1 MAKMRINLCNEV
13 MLERYEKNGGRS
25 SRACFFCKFDIMNF
39 PVKDEHSGERIDK
52 FLVGVMENVSRT
64 DIQKLIVAGEVK
76 VGGAAVSKNFRVE
89 TGMVV
94 VVEKVPEKQ
103 ASSLEPEEIPLDIVY
118 EDDDIVVLN
127 KPRNL
132 VVHPGNGVRT
142 GTLAAGLLH
151 HFKDNLSA
159 VNGPLRPGIVHRL
172 DKDTPG
178 LMVVAKNDA
187 AHRHLAHQLETRTLH
202 RTYQALVW
210 GCPRDLTGVIDA
222 PIGRNP
228 KNRLKMAVVKGGKES
243 RTHFEAKH
251 FFAIA
256 TLLELQLE
264 SGRTHQIRVH
274 SRYTGHPVVGD
285 PLYDGRED
293 SLNRVPPL
301 MRPIAEKV
309 LEIAPA
315 QLLQAVKIELIH
327 PTTGKKM
334 KFKVPLEEPFAK
346 VLKLLKKECP
356 ADAPVFDE
364 EEGFRDFDADI
375 RFDDGYD
382 ADEIDDEGLDV
393 FDDGVF
399 PELKERKT
407 RAQRHA
413 EKAAT
418 AAQRKAKAAER
429 KLIKQ
434 LKAARKRGIAPE
446 DFVEPGYEPTIDPD
460 LLG

>member
-1 MAKMRINLCNEV
+1 MNYLV
-13 MLERYEKNGGRS
+13 QEK
-25 SRACFFCKFDIMNF
+25 
-39 PVKDEHSGERIDK
+39 HSGERIDK

-64 DIQKLIVAGEVK
+64 DVQKLIAAGEVK
-76 VGGAAVSKNFRVE
+76 VGGAPASKNFRVE

-94 VVEKVPEKQ
+94 VVEKLIEKP
-103 ASSLEPEEIPLDIVY
+103 SSTLEPEDIPLDIVY
-118 EDDDIVVLN
+118 EDEDIVVLN

-132 VVHPGNGVRT
+132 VVHPGSGVSK

-151 HFKDNLSA
+151 HFKENLST

-202 RTYQALVW
+202 RTYNALVW
-210 GCPRDLTGVIDA
+210 GCPRDLEGCIDA

-228 KNRLKMAVVKGGKES
+228 KNRLKMAVVKGGRES
-243 RTHFEAKH
+243 RTHFVAKQ

-274 SRYTGHPVVGD
+274 TRYTGHPVVGD
-285 PLYDGRED
+285 PLYDGREE

-301 MRPIAEKV
+301 MKEIAEKM

-327 PTTGKKM
+327 PRTGKKM
-334 KFKVPLEEPFAK
+334 KFKVPMEEPFAK

-364 EEGFRDFDADI
+364 EEGFHEFDADI
-375 RFDDGYD
+375 RFDEGF
-382 ADEIDDEGLDV
+382 DDELDEESLDK
-393 FDDGVF
+393 FDECVF

-418 AAQRKAKAAER
+418 AAQRRAKAAER
-429 KLIKQ
+429 KLIRQMKS
-434 LKAARKRGIAPE
+434 ARRKGISAE

-460 LLG
+460 LL

>member
-1 MAKMRINLCNEV
+1 MNYLVNEQ
-13 MLERYEKNGGRS
+13 
-25 SRACFFCKFDIMNF
+25 
-39 PVKDEHSGERIDK
+39 HSGERIDK

-64 DIQKLIVAGEVK
+64 DVQKLIAAGEVK
-76 VGGAAVSKNFRVE
+76 VGGAKAPKNFRVE

-94 VVEKVPEKQ
+94 VVDKIPEKE
-103 ASSLEPEEIPLDIVY
+103 ASTLEPENIPLDIVY

-132 VVHPGNGVRT
+132 VVHPGNGVQN
-142 GTLAAGLLH
+142 GTLAAGLLY
-151 HFKDNLSA
+151 HFKENLSA

-202 RTYQALVW
+202 RTYNALVW
-210 GCPRDLTGVIDA
+210 GHVRDLEGTIDA

-228 KNRLKMAVVKGGKES
+228 KNRLKMAVVKDGKPS
-243 RTHFEAKH
+243 RTHYVAKK
-251 FFAIA
+251 FFAFA

-274 SRYTGHPVVGD
+274 SRYMGHPVVGD
-285 PLYDGRED
+285 PLYDGRD
-293 SLNRVPPL
+293 GCLNRVSPL
-301 MRPIAEKV
+301 MKDIAAKV

-334 KFKVPLEEPFAK
+334 KFKVPLEKPFEQ

-356 ADAPVFDE
+356 ADTPTFDE
-364 EEGFRDFDADI
+364 DEGFHDFDADI
-375 RFDDGYD
+375 RFDEGYEEEV
-382 ADEIDDEGLDV
+382 DEDSLDKFDEC
-393 FDDGVF
+393 VF

-413 EKAAT
+413 EKVAT
-418 AAQRKAKAAER
+418 AAHRRAKAAER
-429 KLIKQ
+429 KRIKQ
-434 LKAARKRGIAPE
+434 EKAARRRGIAPE

-460 LLG
+460 LL

>member
-1 MAKMRINLCNEV
+1 MNYLVDEN
-13 MLERYEKNGGRS
+13 KN
-25 SRACFFCKFDIMNF
+25 
-39 PVKDEHSGERIDK
+39 GERIDK
-52 FLVGVMENVSRT
+52 FLVGAMEDVSRT
-64 DIQKLIVAGEVK
+64 DVQKLIAAGEVK
-76 VGGAAVSKNFRVE
+76 VGGAVAPKNFRVE

-94 VVEKVPEKQ
+94 VVEKVPEK
-103 ASSLEPEEIPLDIVY
+103 ASSTLEPENIPLDIVY
-118 EDDDIVVLN
+118 EDEDIVVIN

-132 VVHPGNGVRT
+132 VVHPGNGVSK
-142 GTLAAGLLH
+142 GTLAAGLLY
-151 HFKDNLSA
+151 HFKENLST

-202 RTYQALVW
+202 RTYNALVW
-210 GCPRDLTGVIDA
+210 GCPRDLEGCIDA

-243 RTHFEAKH
+243 RTHYVAKK
-251 FFAIA
+251 FFAFA

-274 SRYTGHPVVGD
+274 SRYSGHPVVGD
-285 PLYDGRED
+285 PLYDGRDE
-293 SLNRVPPL
+293 SLSRVPPL
-301 MRPIAEKV
+301 MKDVAARA

-327 PTTGKKM
+327 PRTGKLV
-334 KFKVPLEEPFAK
+334 KFKVPLEKPFED

-356 ADAPVFDE
+356 AEAPVFDE
-364 EEGFRDFDADI
+364 EESFREFDPQI
-375 RFDDGYD
+375 RFDEGEEEYD
-382 ADEIDDEGLDV
+382 EYADYDDDNPLCIT
-393 FDDGVF
+393 
-399 PELKERKT
+399 PEEACPVKVRKT
-407 RAQRHA
+407 RAERLA

-418 AAQRKAKAAER
+418 AAQRRAKAAER

-434 LKAARKRGIAPE
+434 MKAARKRGIKSE

-460 LLG
+460 LL

>member
-1 MAKMRINLCNEV
+1 MNYLVE
-13 MLERYEKNGGRS
+13 EKHN
-25 SRACFFCKFDIMNF
+25 
-39 PVKDEHSGERIDK
+39 GERIDK

-64 DIQKLIVAGEVK
+64 DVQKLIAAGEVK
-76 VGGAAVSKNFRVE
+76 VGGAVAAKNFRVE
-89 TGMVV
+89 SGMVV
-94 VVEKVPEKQ
+94 VVDKLVEKE
-103 ASSLEPEEIPLDIVY
+103 SSTLEPEDIPLDIVY
-118 EDDDIVVLN
+118 EDEDIVVLN

-142 GTLAAGLLH
+142 GTLAAALLH
-151 HFKDNLSA
+151 HFKDNLST

-202 RTYQALVW
+202 RTYNALVW
-210 GCPRDLTGVIDA
+210 GCPRDLEGCIDA
-222 PIGRNP
+222 PIARNP

-243 RTHFEAKH
+243 RTHYVAKQ

-285 PLYDGRED
+285 PLYDGREE

-301 MRPIAEKV
+301 MKDVAAKV
-309 LEIAPA
+309 LEMAPA

-327 PTTGKKM
+327 PRTGKKM
-334 KFKVPLEEPFAK
+334 KFKVPMEEPFAK
-346 VLKLLKKECP
+346 VLKFLKKECP

-375 RFDDGYD
+375 RFDEGFE
-382 ADEIDDEGLDV
+382 DEVDSEMLDE
-393 FDDGVF
+393 FQECVF
-399 PELKERKT
+399 PELKVRKT

-418 AAQRKAKAAER
+418 AAHRKAKAAER

-434 LKAARKRGIAPE
+434 MKAARKKGIAAE

-460 LLG
+460 LL

>member
-1 MAKMRINLCNEV
+1 MNYLVNEQ
-13 MLERYEKNGGRS
+13 
-25 SRACFFCKFDIMNF
+25 
-39 PVKDEHSGERIDK
+39 HSGERIDK

-64 DIQKLIVAGEVK
+64 DVQKLIAAGEVK
-76 VGGAAVSKNFRVE
+76 VGGAQAPKNFRVE

-94 VVEKVPEKQ
+94 VVDKLPEKE
-103 ASSLEPEEIPLDIVY
+103 ASTLEPENIPLDIVY

-132 VVHPGNGVRT
+132 VVHPGNGVQN
-142 GTLAAGLLH
+142 GTLAAGLLY
-151 HFKDNLSA
+151 HFKENLSA
-159 VNGPLRPGIVHRL
+159 INGPLRPGIVHRL

-202 RTYQALVW
+202 RTYNALVW
-210 GCPRDLTGVIDA
+210 GHVRDLEGTIDA

-228 KNRLKMAVVKGGKES
+228 KNRLKMAVVKDGKPS
-243 RTHFEAKH
+243 RTHYVAKK
-251 FFAIA
+251 FFAFA

-274 SRYTGHPVVGD
+274 SRYMGHPVVGD
-285 PLYDGRED
+285 PLYDGRD
-293 SLNRVPPL
+293 GCLNRVSPL
-301 MRPIAEKV
+301 MKDIAAKV

-334 KFKVPLEEPFAK
+334 KFKVPLEKPFEQ

-356 ADAPVFDE
+356 ADAPTFDE
-364 EEGFRDFDADI
+364 DEGFHDFDADI
-375 RFDDGYD
+375 RFDEGYEEEF
-382 ADEIDDEGLDV
+382 DEESLDKFDEC
-393 FDDGVF
+393 VF

-418 AAQRKAKAAER
+418 AAHRRAKAAER
-429 KLIKQ
+429 KRIKQ
-434 LKAARKRGIAPE
+434 EKAARRRGIAPE
-446 DFVEPGYEPTIDPD
+446 DFVDPGYEPTIDPD
-460 LLG
+460 LL

>member
-1 MAKMRINLCNEV
+1 MNYLVNEQ
-13 MLERYEKNGGRS
+13 
-25 SRACFFCKFDIMNF
+25 
-39 PVKDEHSGERIDK
+39 HSGERIDK
-52 FLVGVMENVSRT
+52 FLVGVMENMSRT
-64 DIQKLIVAGEVK
+64 DVQKLIAAGEVK
-76 VGGAAVSKNFRVE
+76 VGGAKASKNFRVE

-94 VVEKVPEKQ
+94 VVDKIPEKE
-103 ASSLEPEEIPLDIVY
+103 ASTLEPENIPLDIVY

-132 VVHPGNGVRT
+132 VVHPGNGVQN
-142 GTLAAGLLH
+142 GTLAAGLLY
-151 HFKDNLSA
+151 HFKENLSA

-202 RTYQALVW
+202 RTYNALVW
-210 GCPRDLTGVIDA
+210 GHVRDLEGTIDA

-228 KNRLKMAVVKGGKES
+228 KNRLKMAVVKDGKPS
-243 RTHFEAKH
+243 RTHYVAKK
-251 FFAIA
+251 FFAFA

-274 SRYTGHPVVGD
+274 SRYMGHPVVGD
-285 PLYDGRED
+285 PLYDGRD
-293 SLNRVPPL
+293 GCLNRVSPL
-301 MRPIAEKV
+301 MKDIAAKV

-334 KFKVPLEEPFAK
+334 KFKVPLEKPFEQ

-356 ADAPVFDE
+356 ADAPTFDE
-364 EEGFRDFDADI
+364 DEGFHDFDADI
-375 RFDDGYD
+375 RFDEGYEEEF
-382 ADEIDDEGLDV
+382 DEESLDKFDEC
-393 FDDGVF
+393 VF

-418 AAQRKAKAAER
+418 AAHRRAKAAER
-429 KLIKQ
+429 KRIKQ
-434 LKAARKRGIAPE
+434 EKAARRRGIAPE

-460 LLG
+460 LL

>member
-1 MAKMRINLCNEV
+1 MNYIVNE
-13 MLERYEKNGGRS
+13 EKNG
-25 SRACFFCKFDIMNF
+25 
-39 PVKDEHSGERIDK
+39 ERLDK
-52 FLVGVMENVSRT
+52 FLASVMENVSRT
-64 DIQKLIVAGEVK
+64 DVQKLIDAGEVK
-76 VGGAAVSKNFRVE
+76 VGGSAVSKNFRVE
-89 TGMVV
+89 TGMTV
-94 VVEKVPEKQ
+94 VVEKMIEKE
-103 ASSLEPEEIPLDIVY
+103 SSTLEPENIPLDIVY
-118 EDDDIVVLN
+118 EDDDIVVIN

-132 VVHPGNGVRT
+132 VVHPGNGISK
-142 GTLAAGLLH
+142 GTLAAALLY
-151 HFKDNLSA
+151 HFKENLST

-202 RTYQALVW
+202 RTYNALVW
-210 GCPRDLTGVIDA
+210 GCPRDLEGTIDA

-243 RTHFEAKH
+243 RTHYTAKQ

-274 SRYTGHPVVGD
+274 TRYTGHPVVGD
-285 PLYDGRED
+285 PLYDGRDE

-301 MRPIAEKV
+301 MKPVAEKV
-309 LEIAPA
+309 LEFAPA

-327 PTTGKKM
+327 PRTNKKLT
-334 KFKVPLEEPFAK
+334 FKVPMEEPFAK

-356 ADAPVFDE
+356 ANAPVYDE
-364 EEGFRDFDADI
+364 DEGFRDFDAQI
-375 RFDDGYD
+375 RFEEDDDEFDGYD
-382 ADEIDDEGLDV
+382 EPLEISPDEAAPV
-393 FDDGVF
+393 
-399 PELKERKT
+399 KERKT
-407 RAQRHA
+407 RAQRLA
-413 EKAAT
+413 EKAQT
-418 AAQRKAKAAER
+418 AAKRRAVAAER

-434 LKAARKRGIAPE
+434 MKAARRKGIAPE
-446 DFVEPGYEPTIDPD
+446 DFVEPGYEPTIDPE

>member
-1 MAKMRINLCNEV
+1 MNYLV
-13 MLERYEKNGGRS
+13 QEK
-25 SRACFFCKFDIMNF
+25 
-39 PVKDEHSGERIDK
+39 HSGERIDK

-64 DIQKLIVAGEVK
+64 DVQKLIAAGEVK
-76 VGGAAVSKNFRVE
+76 VGGAPASKNFRVE

-94 VVEKVPEKQ
+94 VVEKLIEKP
-103 ASSLEPEEIPLDIVY
+103 SSTLEPEDIPLDIVY
-118 EDDDIVVLN
+118 EDEDIVVLN

-132 VVHPGNGVRT
+132 VVHPGSGVSK

-202 RTYQALVW
+202 RTYNALVW
-210 GCPRDLTGVIDA
+210 GCPRDLEGCIDA

-243 RTHFEAKH
+243 RTHFVAKQ

-274 SRYTGHPVVGD
+274 TRYTGHPVVGD
-285 PLYDGRED
+285 PLYDGREE

-301 MRPIAEKV
+301 MKEIAEKM

-327 PTTGKKM
+327 PLTGKKM
-334 KFKVPLEEPFAK
+334 KFKVPMEEPFAK

-364 EEGFRDFDADI
+364 EEGFHEFDADI
-375 RFDDGYD
+375 RFDEGF
-382 ADEIDDEGLDV
+382 DDELDEESLDK
-393 FDDGVF
+393 FDECVF

-418 AAQRKAKAAER
+418 AAQRRAKAAER
-429 KLIKQ
+429 KLIRQMKS
-434 LKAARKRGIAPE
+434 ARRKGISAE

-460 LLG
+460 LL

>member
-1 MAKMRINLCNEV
+1 MNYLVNEQ
-13 MLERYEKNGGRS
+13 
-25 SRACFFCKFDIMNF
+25 
-39 PVKDEHSGERIDK
+39 HSGERIDK

-64 DIQKLIVAGEVK
+64 DVQKLIAAGEVK
-76 VGGAAVSKNFRVE
+76 VGGAKASKNFRVE

-94 VVEKVPEKQ
+94 VVDKIPEKE
-103 ASSLEPEEIPLDIVY
+103 ACTLEPENIPLDIVY

-132 VVHPGNGVRT
+132 VVHPGNGVQN
-142 GTLAAGLLH
+142 GTLAAGLLY
-151 HFKDNLSA
+151 HFKENLSA

-202 RTYQALVW
+202 RTYNALVW
-210 GCPRDLTGVIDA
+210 GHVRDLEGTIDA

-228 KNRLKMAVVKGGKES
+228 KNRLKMAIVKDGKPS
-243 RTHFEAKH
+243 RTHYVAKK
-251 FFAIA
+251 FFAFA

-274 SRYTGHPVVGD
+274 SRYMGHPVVGD
-285 PLYDGRED
+285 PLYDGRD
-293 SLNRVPPL
+293 GCLNRVSPL
-301 MRPIAEKV
+301 MKDIAAKV

-334 KFKVPLEEPFAK
+334 KFKVPLEKPFEQ

-356 ADAPVFDE
+356 ADAPTFDE
-364 EEGFRDFDADI
+364 DEGFHDFDADI
-375 RFDDGYD
+375 RFDEGFEEEF
-382 ADEIDDEGLDV
+382 DEESLDKFDEC
-393 FDDGVF
+393 VF

-418 AAQRKAKAAER
+418 AAHRRAKAAER
-429 KLIKQ
+429 KRIKQ
-434 LKAARKRGIAPE
+434 EKVARRRGIAPE

-460 LLG
+460 LL

>member
-1 MAKMRINLCNEV
+1 MNYLVNEQ
-13 MLERYEKNGGRS
+13 
-25 SRACFFCKFDIMNF
+25 
-39 PVKDEHSGERIDK
+39 HSGERIDK

-64 DIQKLIVAGEVK
+64 DVQKLIAAGEVK
-76 VGGAAVSKNFRVE
+76 VGGAKAPKNFRVE

-94 VVEKVPEKQ
+94 VVDKIPEKE
-103 ASSLEPEEIPLDIVY
+103 ASTLEPENIPLDIVY

-132 VVHPGNGVRT
+132 VVHPGNGVQN
-142 GTLAAGLLH
+142 GTLAAGLLY
-151 HFKDNLSA
+151 HFKENLSA

-202 RTYQALVW
+202 RTYNALVW
-210 GCPRDLTGVIDA
+210 GHVRDLEGTIDA

-228 KNRLKMAVVKGGKES
+228 KNRLKMAVVKDGKPS
-243 RTHFEAKH
+243 RTHYVAKK
-251 FFAIA
+251 FFAFA

-274 SRYTGHPVVGD
+274 SRYMGHPVVGD
-285 PLYDGRED
+285 PLYDGRD
-293 SLNRVPPL
+293 GCLNRVSPL
-301 MRPIAEKV
+301 MKDIAAKV

-334 KFKVPLEEPFAK
+334 KFKVPLEKPFEQ

-356 ADAPVFDE
+356 ADAPTFDE
-364 EEGFRDFDADI
+364 NEGFHDFDADI
-375 RFDDGYD
+375 RFDEGFEEEF
-382 ADEIDDEGLDV
+382 DEESLDKFDEC
-393 FDDGVF
+393 VF

-418 AAQRKAKAAER
+418 AAHRRAKAAER
-429 KLIKQ
+429 KRIKQ
-434 LKAARKRGIAPE
+434 EKAARRRGIAPE

-460 LLG
+460 LL

>member
-1 MAKMRINLCNEV
+1 MNYLVE
-13 MLERYEKNGGRS
+13 EKHN
-25 SRACFFCKFDIMNF
+25 
-39 PVKDEHSGERIDK
+39 GERIDK
-52 FLVGVMENVSRT
+52 FLVGAMENVSRT
-64 DIQKLIVAGEVK
+64 DVQKLIAAGEVK
-76 VGGAAVSKNFRVE
+76 VGGAVAAKNFRVE

-94 VVEKVPEKQ
+94 VVDKLVEKE
-103 ASSLEPEEIPLDIVY
+103 SSELEPEDIPLDIVY

-202 RTYQALVW
+202 RTYNALVW
-210 GCPRDLTGVIDA
+210 GCPRDLEGCIDA
-222 PIGRNP
+222 PIARNP

-243 RTHFEAKH
+243 RTHYVAKQ

-285 PLYDGRED
+285 PLYDGREE

-301 MRPIAEKV
+301 MKDVAAKV
-309 LEIAPA
+309 LEMAPA

-327 PTTGKKM
+327 PRTGKKM
-334 KFKVPLEEPFAK
+334 KFKVPMEEPFAK
-346 VLKLLKKECP
+346 VLKFLKKECP

-375 RFDDGYD
+375 RFDEGFE
-382 ADEIDDEGLDV
+382 DEVDSEMQDV
-393 FDDGVF
+393 FQDCVF
-399 PELKERKT
+399 PELKVRKT

-434 LKAARKRGIAPE
+434 MKAARKKGIAAE

-460 LLG
+460 LL

>member
-1 MAKMRINLCNEV
+1 MNYIVNE
-13 MLERYEKNGGRS
+13 EKNG
-25 SRACFFCKFDIMNF
+25 
-39 PVKDEHSGERIDK
+39 ERLDK

-64 DIQKLIVAGEVK
+64 DVQKLIDAGEVK
-76 VGGAAVSKNFRVE
+76 VGGSKVSKNFRVE
-89 TGMVV
+89 TGMTV
-94 VVEKVPEKQ
+94 VVEKMIEKESSTLAPED
-103 ASSLEPEEIPLDIVY
+103 IPLDIVY
-118 EDDDIVVLN
+118 EDEDIVVIN

-132 VVHPGNGVRT
+132 VVHPGSGVSK

-151 HFKDNLSA
+151 HFKENLST

-202 RTYQALVW
+202 RTYNALVW
-210 GCPRDLTGVIDA
+210 GCPRDLEGTIDA

-243 RTHFEAKH
+243 RTHYTAKQ

-274 SRYTGHPVVGD
+274 TRYTGHPVVGD
-285 PLYDGRED
+285 PLYDGREE

-301 MRPIAEKV
+301 MKPVAEKV
-309 LEIAPA
+309 LEMAPA

-327 PTTGKKM
+327 PRTKK
-334 KFKVPLEEPFAK
+334 KLTFKVPMEEPFAN

-356 ADAPVFDE
+356 AEAPVYDE
-364 EEGFRDFDADI
+364 DMGFRDFDAQI
-375 RFDDGYD
+375 RF
-382 ADEIDDEGLDV
+382 EEDDEDFDEYDEPLALSPDDV
-393 FDDGVF
+393 APV
-399 PELKERKT
+399 KERKT
-407 RAQRHA
+407 RAQRLA

-418 AAQRKAKAAER
+418 AAKRRAVAAER

-434 LKAARKRGIAPE
+434 MKAARRKGIAPE
-446 DFVEPGYEPTIDPD
+446 DFVEPGYEPTIDPE
-460 LLG
+460 LQE

>member
-1 MAKMRINLCNEV
+1 MNYLVE
-13 MLERYEKNGGRS
+13 EKHN
-25 SRACFFCKFDIMNF
+25 
-39 PVKDEHSGERIDK
+39 GERIDK

-64 DIQKLIVAGEVK
+64 DVQKLIAAGEVK
-76 VGGAAVSKNFRVE
+76 VGGAVAAKNFRVE
-89 TGMVV
+89 SGMVV
-94 VVEKVPEKQ
+94 VVDKLVEKE
-103 ASSLEPEEIPLDIVY
+103 SSTLEPEDIPLDIVY
-118 EDDDIVVLN
+118 EDEDIVVLN

-142 GTLAAGLLH
+142 GTLAAALLH
-151 HFKDNLSA
+151 HFKDNLST

-202 RTYQALVW
+202 RTYNALVW
-210 GCPRDLTGVIDA
+210 GCPRDLEGCIDA
-222 PIGRNP
+222 PIARNP

-243 RTHFEAKH
+243 RTHYVAKQ

-285 PLYDGRED
+285 PLYDGREE

-301 MRPIAEKV
+301 MKDVAAKV
-309 LEIAPA
+309 LEMAPA

-327 PTTGKKM
+327 PRTGKKM
-334 KFKVPLEEPFAK
+334 KFKVPMEEPFAK
-346 VLKLLKKECP
+346 VLKFLKKECP

-375 RFDDGYD
+375 RFDEGFE
-382 ADEIDDEGLDV
+382 DEVDNESLDQ
-393 FDDGVF
+393 FQECVF

-418 AAQRKAKAAER
+418 AAHRKAKAAER

-434 LKAARKRGIAPE
+434 MKAARKKGIAAE

-460 LLG
+460 LL

>member
-1 MAKMRINLCNEV
+1 MNYLVNEQ
-13 MLERYEKNGGRS
+13 
-25 SRACFFCKFDIMNF
+25 
-39 PVKDEHSGERIDK
+39 HSGERIDK

-64 DIQKLIVAGEVK
+64 DVQKLIAAGEVK
-76 VGGAAVSKNFRVE
+76 VGGAQASKNFRVE

-94 VVEKVPEKQ
+94 VVDKIPEKE
-103 ASSLEPEEIPLDIVY
+103 ASTLEPENIPLDIVY

-132 VVHPGNGVRT
+132 VVHPGNGVQN
-142 GTLAAGLLH
+142 GTLAAGLLY
-151 HFKDNLSA
+151 HFKENLSA

-202 RTYQALVW
+202 RTYNALVW
-210 GCPRDLTGVIDA
+210 GHVRDLEGTIDA

-228 KNRLKMAVVKGGKES
+228 KNRLKMAVVKDGKPS
-243 RTHFEAKH
+243 RTHYVAKK
-251 FFAIA
+251 FFAFA

-274 SRYTGHPVVGD
+274 SRYMGHPVVGD
-285 PLYDGRED
+285 PLYDGRD
-293 SLNRVPPL
+293 GCLNRVSPL
-301 MRPIAEKV
+301 MKDIAAKV

-334 KFKVPLEEPFAK
+334 KFKVPLEKPFEQ

-356 ADAPVFDE
+356 ADAPTFDE
-364 EEGFRDFDADI
+364 DEGFHDFDADI
-375 RFDDGYD
+375 RFDEGFE
-382 ADEIDDEGLDV
+382 DEFDEESLDK
-393 FDDGVF
+393 FDECVF

-418 AAQRKAKAAER
+418 AAHRRAKAAER
-429 KLIKQ
+429 KRIKQ
-434 LKAARKRGIAPE
+434 EKAARRRGIAPE

-460 LLG
+460 LL

>member
-1 MAKMRINLCNEV
+1 MNYLVE
-13 MLERYEKNGGRS
+13 EKHN
-25 SRACFFCKFDIMNF
+25 
-39 PVKDEHSGERIDK
+39 GERIDK

-64 DIQKLIVAGEVK
+64 DVQKLIAAGEVK
-76 VGGAAVSKNFRVE
+76 VGGAVAAKNFRVE

-94 VVEKVPEKQ
+94 VVDKLVEKE
-103 ASSLEPEEIPLDIVY
+103 SSTLEPEDIPLDIVY
-118 EDDDIVVLN
+118 EDEDIVVLN

-142 GTLAAGLLH
+142 GTLAAALLH
-151 HFKDNLSA
+151 HFKDNLST

-202 RTYQALVW
+202 RTYNALVW
-210 GCPRDLTGVIDA
+210 GCPRDLEGCIDA
-222 PIGRNP
+222 PIARNP

-243 RTHFEAKH
+243 RTHYVAKQ

-285 PLYDGRED
+285 PLYDGREE

-301 MRPIAEKV
+301 MKDVAAKV
-309 LEIAPA
+309 LEMAPA

-334 KFKVPLEEPFAK
+334 KFKVPMEEPFAK
-346 VLKLLKKECP
+346 VLKFLKKECP

-375 RFDDGYD
+375 RFDEGFE
-382 ADEIDDEGLDV
+382 DEVDNESLDQ
-393 FDDGVF
+393 FQECVF

-413 EKAAT
+413 EKSAT
-418 AAQRKAKAAER
+418 AAHRKAKAAER

-434 LKAARKRGIAPE
+434 MKAARKKGIAAE

-460 LLG
+460 LL

>member
-1 MAKMRINLCNEV
+1 MNYLVE
-13 MLERYEKNGGRS
+13 EKHN
-25 SRACFFCKFDIMNF
+25 
-39 PVKDEHSGERIDK
+39 GERIDK

-64 DIQKLIVAGEVK
+64 DVQKLIAAGEVK
-76 VGGAAVSKNFRVE
+76 VGGAVAAKNFRVE

-94 VVEKVPEKQ
+94 VVDKLVEKE
-103 ASSLEPEEIPLDIVY
+103 SSTLEPEDIPLDIVY
-118 EDDDIVVLN
+118 EDEDIVVLN

-142 GTLAAGLLH
+142 GTLAAALLH
-151 HFKDNLSA
+151 HFKDNLST

-187 AHRHLAHQLETRTLH
+187 AHRRLAHQLETRTLH
-202 RTYQALVW
+202 RTYNALVW
-210 GCPRDLTGVIDA
+210 GCPRDLEGCIDA
-222 PIGRNP
+222 PIARNP

-243 RTHFEAKH
+243 RTHYVAKQ

-285 PLYDGRED
+285 PLYDGREE

-301 MRPIAEKV
+301 MKDVAAKV
-309 LEIAPA
+309 LEMAPA

-327 PTTGKKM
+327 PRTGKKM
-334 KFKVPLEEPFAK
+334 KFKVPMEEPFAK
-346 VLKLLKKECP
+346 VLKFLKKECP

-375 RFDDGYD
+375 RFDEGFE
-382 ADEIDDEGLDV
+382 DEVDNESLDQ
-393 FDDGVF
+393 FQECVF

-418 AAQRKAKAAER
+418 AAHRKAKAAER

-434 LKAARKRGIAPE
+434 MKAARKKGVAAE

-460 LLG
+460 LL

>member
-1 MAKMRINLCNEV
+1 MNYLVNEQ
-13 MLERYEKNGGRS
+13 
-25 SRACFFCKFDIMNF
+25 
-39 PVKDEHSGERIDK
+39 HSGERIDK

-64 DIQKLIVAGEVK
+64 DVQKLIAAGEVK
-76 VGGAAVSKNFRVE
+76 VGGAQASKNLRVE

-94 VVEKVPEKQ
+94 VVDKLPEKE
-103 ASSLEPEEIPLDIVY
+103 ASTLEPENIPLDIVY

-132 VVHPGNGVRT
+132 VVHPGNGVQN
-142 GTLAAGLLH
+142 GTLAAGLLY
-151 HFKDNLSA
+151 HFKENLSA

-202 RTYQALVW
+202 RTYNALVW
-210 GCPRDLTGVIDA
+210 GHVRDLEGTIDA

-228 KNRLKMAVVKGGKES
+228 KNRLKMAVVKDGKPS
-243 RTHFEAKH
+243 RTHYVAKK
-251 FFAIA
+251 FFAFA

-274 SRYTGHPVVGD
+274 SRYMGHPVVGD
-285 PLYDGRED
+285 PLYDGRD
-293 SLNRVPPL
+293 GCLNRVSPL
-301 MRPIAEKV
+301 MKDIAAKV

-334 KFKVPLEEPFAK
+334 KFKVPLEKPFEQ

-356 ADAPVFDE
+356 ADAPTFDE
-364 EEGFRDFDADI
+364 DEGFHDFDADI
-375 RFDDGYD
+375 RFDEGFEEEF
-382 ADEIDDEGLDV
+382 DEESLDKFDEC
-393 FDDGVF
+393 VF

-418 AAQRKAKAAER
+418 AAHRRAKAAER
-429 KLIKQ
+429 KRIKQ
-434 LKAARKRGIAPE
+434 EKAARRRGIAPE

-460 LLG
+460 LL

>member
-1 MAKMRINLCNEV
+1 MNYIVNE
-13 MLERYEKNGGRS
+13 EKNG
-25 SRACFFCKFDIMNF
+25 
-39 PVKDEHSGERIDK
+39 ERLDK

-64 DIQKLIVAGEVK
+64 DVQKLIDAGEVK
-76 VGGAAVSKNFRVE
+76 VGGSKVSKNFRVE
-89 TGMVV
+89 TGMTV
-94 VVEKVPEKQ
+94 VVEKMIEKESSTLAPED
-103 ASSLEPEEIPLDIVY
+103 IPLDIVY
-118 EDDDIVVLN
+118 EDEDIVVIN

-132 VVHPGNGVRT
+132 VVHPGSGVSK

-151 HFKDNLSA
+151 HFKENLST

-187 AHRHLAHQLETRTLH
+187 THRHLAHQLETRTLH
-202 RTYQALVW
+202 RTYNALVW
-210 GCPRDLTGVIDA
+210 GCPRDLEGTIDA

-243 RTHFEAKH
+243 RTHYTAKQ

-274 SRYTGHPVVGD
+274 TRYTGHPVVGD
-285 PLYDGRED
+285 PLYDGREE

-301 MRPIAEKV
+301 MKPVAEKV
-309 LEIAPA
+309 LEMAPA

-327 PTTGKKM
+327 PRTKK
-334 KFKVPLEEPFAK
+334 KLTFKVPMEEPFAN

-356 ADAPVFDE
+356 AEAPVYDE
-364 EEGFRDFDADI
+364 DMGFRDFDAQI
-375 RFDDGYD
+375 RF
-382 ADEIDDEGLDV
+382 EEDDEDFDEYDEPLALSPDDV
-393 FDDGVF
+393 APV
-399 PELKERKT
+399 KERKT
-407 RAQRHA
+407 RAQRLA

-418 AAQRKAKAAER
+418 AAKRRAVAAER

-434 LKAARKRGIAPE
+434 MKAARRKGIAPE
-446 DFVEPGYEPTIDPD
+446 DFVEPGYEPTIDPE
-460 LLG
+460 LLE

>member
-1 MAKMRINLCNEV
+1 MNYLVE
-13 MLERYEKNGGRS
+13 EK
-25 SRACFFCKFDIMNF
+25 
-39 PVKDEHSGERIDK
+39 HSGERIDK

-64 DIQKLIVAGEVK
+64 DVQKLIAAGEVK
-76 VGGAAVSKNFRVE
+76 VGGVVSPKNFRVE
-89 TGMVV
+89 AGMVV
-94 VVEKVPEKQ
+94 VVDKVPEKE
-103 ASSLEPEEIPLDIVY
+103 ASTLEPENIPLDIVY

-132 VVHPGNGVRT
+132 VVHPGNGVQN
-142 GTLAAGLLH
+142 GTLAAGLLY
-151 HFKDNLSA
+151 HFKENLSA

-202 RTYQALVW
+202 RTYNALVW
-210 GCPRDLTGVIDA
+210 GHPRDLEGTIDA

-228 KNRLKMAVVKGGKES
+228 KNRL
-243 RTHFEAKH
+243 
-251 FFAIA
+251 IA

-274 SRYTGHPVVGD
+274 SRYMGHPVVGD
-285 PLYDGRED
+285 PLYDGRD
-293 SLNRVPPL
+293 GCLNRVSPL
-301 MRPIAEKV
+301 MKDIAAKV

-334 KFKVPLEEPFAK
+334 KFKVPLEKPFEQ

-356 ADAPVFDE
+356 MDAPVFDE
-364 EEGFRDFDADI
+364 EDEGFRDFDPEM
-375 RFDDGYD
+375 RFTEGDE
-382 ADEIDDEGLDV
+382 ADEMDNESLDV
-393 FDDGVF
+393 FDEGVF

-407 RAQRHA
+407 RAQRFA
-413 EKAAT
+413 ERAAR
-418 AAQRKAKAAER
+418 AANRKAKAAER
-429 KLIKQ
+429 KRIKQ
-434 LKAARKRGIAPE
+434 EKAARKRGIAPE
-446 DFVEPGYEPTIDPD
+446 DFVQPGYEPTIDPD
-460 LLG
+460 LL

>member
-1 MAKMRINLCNEV
+1 MNYLVNEQH
-13 MLERYEKNGGRS
+13 S
-25 SRACFFCKFDIMNF
+25 S
-39 PVKDEHSGERIDK
+39 ERIDK

-64 DIQKLIVAGEVK
+64 DVQKLIAAGEVK
-76 VGGAAVSKNFRVE
+76 VGGAKASKNFRVE

-94 VVEKVPEKQ
+94 VVDKIPEKE
-103 ASSLEPEEIPLDIVY
+103 ASTLEPENIPLDIVY

-132 VVHPGNGVRT
+132 VVHPGNGVQN
-142 GTLAAGLLH
+142 GTLAAGLLY
-151 HFKDNLSA
+151 HFKENLSA
-159 VNGPLRPGIVHRL
+159 INGPLRPGIVHRL

-202 RTYQALVW
+202 RTYNALVW
-210 GCPRDLTGVIDA
+210 GHVRDLEGTIDA

-228 KNRLKMAVVKGGKES
+228 KNRLKMAVVKDGKPS
-243 RTHFEAKH
+243 RTHYVAKK
-251 FFAIA
+251 FFAFA

-274 SRYTGHPVVGD
+274 SRYMGHPVVGD
-285 PLYDGRED
+285 PLYDGRD
-293 SLNRVPPL
+293 GCLNRVSPL
-301 MRPIAEKV
+301 MKDIAAKV

-334 KFKVPLEEPFAK
+334 KFKVPLEKPFEQ

-356 ADAPVFDE
+356 AGAPTFDE
-364 EEGFRDFDADI
+364 DEGFHDFDADI
-375 RFDDGYD
+375 RFDEGYEEEF
-382 ADEIDDEGLDV
+382 DEESLDKFDEC
-393 FDDGVF
+393 VF

-418 AAQRKAKAAER
+418 AAHRRAKAAER
-429 KLIKQ
+429 KRIKQ
-434 LKAARKRGIAPE
+434 EKAARRRGIAPE

-460 LLG
+460 LL

>member
-1 MAKMRINLCNEV
+1 MNYLVNEQ
-13 MLERYEKNGGRS
+13 
-25 SRACFFCKFDIMNF
+25 
-39 PVKDEHSGERIDK
+39 HSGERIDK

-64 DIQKLIVAGEVK
+64 DVQKLIAAGEVK
-76 VGGAAVSKNFRVE
+76 VGGAKASKNFRVE

-94 VVEKVPEKQ
+94 VVDKIPEKE
-103 ASSLEPEEIPLDIVY
+103 ASTLEPENIPLDIVY

-132 VVHPGNGVRT
+132 VVHPGNGVQN
-142 GTLAAGLLH
+142 GTLAAGLLY
-151 HFKDNLSA
+151 HFKENLSA

-202 RTYQALVW
+202 RTYNALVW
-210 GCPRDLTGVIDA
+210 GHVRDLEGTIDA

-228 KNRLKMAVVKGGKES
+228 KNRLKMAVVKDGKPS
-243 RTHFEAKH
+243 RTHYVAKK
-251 FFAIA
+251 FFAFA

-274 SRYTGHPVVGD
+274 SRYMGHPVVGD
-285 PLYDGRED
+285 PLYDGRD
-293 SLNRVPPL
+293 GCLNRVSPL
-301 MRPIAEKV
+301 MKDIAAKV

-334 KFKVPLEEPFAK
+334 KFKVPLEKPFEQ

-356 ADAPVFDE
+356 ADAPTFDE
-364 EEGFRDFDADI
+364 DEGFHDFDADI
-375 RFDDGYD
+375 RFDEGYEEEF
-382 ADEIDDEGLDV
+382 DEESLDKFDEC
-393 FDDGVF
+393 VF

-418 AAQRKAKAAER
+418 AAHRRAKAAER
-429 KLIKQ
+429 KRIKQ
-434 LKAARKRGIAPE
+434 EKAARRRGIAPE

-460 LLG
+460 LL

>member
-1 MAKMRINLCNEV
+1 MNYLVE
-13 MLERYEKNGGRS
+13 EKHN
-25 SRACFFCKFDIMNF
+25 
-39 PVKDEHSGERIDK
+39 GERIDK

-64 DIQKLIVAGEVK
+64 DVQKLIAAGEVK
-76 VGGAAVSKNFRVE
+76 VGGAVAAKNFRVE
-89 TGMVV
+89 SGMVV
-94 VVEKVPEKQ
+94 VVDKLVEKE
-103 ASSLEPEEIPLDIVY
+103 SSTLEPEDIPFDIVY
-118 EDDDIVVLN
+118 EDEDIVVLN

-142 GTLAAGLLH
+142 GTLAAALLH
-151 HFKDNLSA
+151 HFKDNLST

-202 RTYQALVW
+202 RTYNALVW
-210 GCPRDLTGVIDA
+210 GCPRDLEGCIDA
-222 PIGRNP
+222 PIARNP

-243 RTHFEAKH
+243 RTHYVAKQ

-285 PLYDGRED
+285 PLYDGREE

-301 MRPIAEKV
+301 MKDVAAKV
-309 LEIAPA
+309 LKMAPA

-327 PTTGKKM
+327 PRTGKKM
-334 KFKVPLEEPFAK
+334 KFKVPMEEPFAK
-346 VLKLLKKECP
+346 VLKFLKKECP

-375 RFDDGYD
+375 RFDEGFE
-382 ADEIDDEGLDV
+382 DEVDSEMLDE
-393 FDDGVF
+393 FQECVF
-399 PELKERKT
+399 PELKVRKT

-418 AAQRKAKAAER
+418 AAHRKAKAAER

-434 LKAARKRGIAPE
+434 MKAARKKGIAAE

-460 LLG
+460 LL

>member
-1 MAKMRINLCNEV
+1 MNYIVE
-13 MLERYEKNGGRS
+13 EK
-25 SRACFFCKFDIMNF
+25 
-39 PVKDEHSGERIDK
+39 HSGERIDK
-52 FLVGVMENVSRT
+52 FLVSAMENVSRT
-64 DIQKLIVAGEVK
+64 DVQKLISAGEVK
-76 VGGAAVSKNFRVE
+76 VGGAPASKNFRVE

-94 VVEKVPEKQ
+94 VVDRLPEKE
-103 ASSLEPEEIPLDIVY
+103 SSTLEPENIPLDIVY

-132 VVHPGNGVRT
+132 VVHPGNGVQN
-142 GTLAAGLLH
+142 GTLAAGLLY
-151 HFKDNLSA
+151 HFKENLSQ
-159 VNGPLRPGIVHRL
+159 VNGPMRPGIVHRL

-202 RTYQALVW
+202 RTYNALVW
-210 GCPRDLTGVIDA
+210 GCPRDLEGCIDA

-243 RTHFEAKH
+243 RTHFVAKE
-251 FFAIA
+251 FFAFA

-274 SRYTGHPVVGD
+274 CRYTGHPVVGD

-301 MRPIAEKV
+301 MKEVASKV
-309 LEIAPA
+309 LEMAPA

-327 PTTGKKM
+327 PTTGKKL
-334 KFKVPLEEPFAK
+334 KFKVPLEDSFAK

-356 ADAPVFDE
+356 ASAPVFDE

-375 RFDDGYD
+375 RFDEGFEEEV
-382 ADEIDDEGLDV
+382 DEESLDKFSDD
-393 FDDGVF
+393 VF
-399 PELKERKT
+399 PELKVRKT

-434 LKAARKRGIAPE
+434 MKAARKRGIAAE

-460 LLG
+460 LL

>member
-1 MAKMRINLCNEV
+1 MNYIVE
-13 MLERYEKNGGRS
+13 EKHN
-25 SRACFFCKFDIMNF
+25 
-39 PVKDEHSGERIDK
+39 GERIDK

-64 DIQKLIVAGEVK
+64 DVQKLIEAGEVK
-76 VGGAAVSKNFRVE
+76 VGGGKVSKNFRVE
-89 TGMVV
+89 TGMAV
-94 VVEKVPEKQ
+94 VVEKMIEKE
-103 ASSLEPEEIPLDIVY
+103 SSTLEPEDIPLNIVY
-118 EDDDIVVLN
+118 EDDDIVVIN

-132 VVHPGNGVRT
+132 VVHPGNGVSK
-142 GTLAAGLLH
+142 GTLAAALLY
-151 HFKDNLSA
+151 HFKENLSS

-202 RTYQALVW
+202 RTYNALVW
-210 GCPRDLTGVIDA
+210 GCPRDLEGTIDA

-243 RTHFEAKH
+243 RTHYVAKQ

-274 SRYTGHPVVGD
+274 CRYTGHPVVGD
-285 PLYDGRED
+285 PLYDGRDE

-301 MRPIAEKV
+301 MKPVAEKV

-327 PTTGKKM
+327 PRTNKKLT
-334 KFKVPLEEPFAK
+334 FKVPMEEPFAN

-356 ADAPVFDE
+356 ASAPVYDE
-364 EEGFRDFDADI
+364 EEGFRDFDAQI
-375 RFDDGYD
+375 RFD
-382 ADEIDDEGLDV
+382 EDDEE
-393 FDDGVF
+393 FDEYDEPLEISPDEAAPV
-399 PELKERKT
+399 KERKT
-407 RAQRHA
+407 RAQRLA
-413 EKAAT
+413 EKAQT
-418 AAQRKAKAAER
+418 AAKRRAVAAER

-434 LKAARKRGIAPE
+434 MKAARRKGIAPE
-446 DFVEPGYEPTIDPD
+446 DFVEPGYEPTIDPE
-460 LLG
+460 LLE

>member
-1 MAKMRINLCNEV
+1 MNYLVNEQ
-13 MLERYEKNGGRS
+13 
-25 SRACFFCKFDIMNF
+25 
-39 PVKDEHSGERIDK
+39 HSGERIDK

-64 DIQKLIVAGEVK
+64 DVQKLIAAGEVK
-76 VGGAAVSKNFRVE
+76 VGGAQASKNFRVE

-94 VVEKVPEKQ
+94 VVDKLPEKE
-103 ASSLEPEEIPLDIVY
+103 ASTLEPENIPLDIVY

-132 VVHPGNGVRT
+132 VVHPGNGVQN
-142 GTLAAGLLH
+142 GTLAAGLLY
-151 HFKDNLSA
+151 HFKENLSA
-159 VNGPLRPGIVHRL
+159 INGPLRPGIVHRL

-202 RTYQALVW
+202 RTYNALVW
-210 GCPRDLTGVIDA
+210 GHVRDLEGTIDA

-228 KNRLKMAVVKGGKES
+228 KNRLKMAVVKDGKPS
-243 RTHFEAKH
+243 RTHYEAKK
-251 FFAIA
+251 FFAFA
-256 TLLELQLE
+256 TLLDLQLE

-274 SRYTGHPVVGD
+274 SRYMGHPVVGD
-285 PLYDGRED
+285 PLYDGREGC
-293 SLNRVPPL
+293 LNRVSPL
-301 MRPIAEKV
+301 MKDIAAKV

-334 KFKVPLEEPFAK
+334 KFKVPLEKPFEQ

-356 ADAPVFDE
+356 ADAPSFDE
-364 EEGFRDFDADI
+364 DEGFHDFDADI
-375 RFDDGYD
+375 RFDEGFEEEF
-382 ADEIDDEGLDV
+382 DEESLDK
-393 FDDGVF
+393 FNECVF

-407 RAQRHA
+407 RAQRYA

-418 AAQRKAKAAER
+418 AAHRRAKAAER
-429 KLIKQ
+429 KRIKQ
-434 LKAARKRGIAPE
+434 EKAARRRGIAPE

-460 LLG
+460 LL

>member
-1 MAKMRINLCNEV
+1 MNYLV
-13 MLERYEKNGGRS
+13 QEK
-25 SRACFFCKFDIMNF
+25 
-39 PVKDEHSGERIDK
+39 HSGERIDK

-64 DIQKLIVAGEVK
+64 DVQKLIAAGEVK
-76 VGGAAVSKNFRVE
+76 VGGAPASKNFRVE

-94 VVEKVPEKQ
+94 VVEKLIEKP
-103 ASSLEPEEIPLDIVY
+103 SSTLEPEDIPLDIVY
-118 EDDDIVVLN
+118 EDEDIVVLN

-132 VVHPGNGVRT
+132 VVHPGSGVSK

-202 RTYQALVW
+202 RTYNALVW
-210 GCPRDLTGVIDA
+210 GCPRDLEGCIDA

-243 RTHFEAKH
+243 RTHFVAKQ

-274 SRYTGHPVVGD
+274 TRYTGHPVVGD
-285 PLYDGRED
+285 PLYDGREE

-301 MRPIAEKV
+301 MKEIAEKM

-327 PTTGKKM
+327 PRTGKKM
-334 KFKVPLEEPFAK
+334 KFKVPMEEPFAK

-364 EEGFRDFDADI
+364 EEGFHEFDADI
-375 RFDDGYD
+375 RFDEGF
-382 ADEIDDEGLDV
+382 DDELDEESLDK
-393 FDDGVF
+393 FDECVF

-413 EKAAT
+413 EKPAT
-418 AAQRKAKAAER
+418 AAQRRAKAAER
-429 KLIKQ
+429 KLIRQMKS
-434 LKAARKRGIAPE
+434 ARRKGISAE

-460 LLG
+460 LL

>member
-1 MAKMRINLCNEV
+1 MNYLVNEQ
-13 MLERYEKNGGRS
+13 
-25 SRACFFCKFDIMNF
+25 
-39 PVKDEHSGERIDK
+39 HSGERIDK

-64 DIQKLIVAGEVK
+64 DVQKLIAAGEVK
-76 VGGAAVSKNFRVE
+76 VGGAQASKNFRVE

-94 VVEKVPEKQ
+94 VVEKIPEKE
-103 ASSLEPEEIPLDIVY
+103 ASTLEPENIPLDIVY

-132 VVHPGNGVRT
+132 VVHPGNGVQN
-142 GTLAAGLLH
+142 GTLAAGLLY
-151 HFKDNLSA
+151 HFKENLSA

-202 RTYQALVW
+202 RTYNALVW
-210 GCPRDLTGVIDA
+210 GHVRDLEGTIDA

-228 KNRLKMAVVKGGKES
+228 KNRLKMAVVKDGKPS
-243 RTHFEAKH
+243 RTHYVAKK
-251 FFAIA
+251 FFAFA

-274 SRYTGHPVVGD
+274 SRYMGHPVVGD
-285 PLYDGRED
+285 PLYDGRD
-293 SLNRVPPL
+293 GCLNRVSPL
-301 MRPIAEKV
+301 MKDIAAKV
-309 LEIAPA
+309 LEMAPA

-334 KFKVPLEEPFAK
+334 KFKVPLEKPFEQ

-356 ADAPVFDE
+356 ADAPTFDE
-364 EEGFRDFDADI
+364 DEGFHDFDADI
-375 RFDDGYD
+375 RFDEGYEED
-382 ADEIDDEGLDV
+382 FDEETLDRFDECV
-393 FDDGVF
+393 FT
-399 PELKERKT
+399 ELKERKT

-418 AAQRKAKAAER
+418 AAHRRAKAAER
-429 KLIKQ
+429 KRIKQ
-434 LKAARKRGIAPE
+434 EKAARRRGIAPE

-460 LLG
+460 LL

>member
-1 MAKMRINLCNEV
+1 MNYLVNEQ
-13 MLERYEKNGGRS
+13 
-25 SRACFFCKFDIMNF
+25 
-39 PVKDEHSGERIDK
+39 HSGERIDK
-52 FLVGVMENVSRT
+52 FLVGVMESVSRT
-64 DIQKLIVAGEVK
+64 DVQKLIAAGEVK
-76 VGGAAVSKNFRVE
+76 VGGAKAPKNFRVE

-94 VVEKVPEKQ
+94 VVDKLPEKE
-103 ASSLEPEEIPLDIVY
+103 ASTLEPENIPLDIVY

-132 VVHPGNGVRT
+132 VVHPGNGVQN
-142 GTLAAGLLH
+142 GTLAAGLLY
-151 HFKDNLSA
+151 HFKENLSA

-202 RTYQALVW
+202 RTYNALVW
-210 GCPRDLTGVIDA
+210 GHVRDLEGTIDA

-228 KNRLKMAVVKGGKES
+228 KNRLKMAVVKDGKPS
-243 RTHFEAKH
+243 RTHYVAKK
-251 FFAIA
+251 FFAFA

-274 SRYTGHPVVGD
+274 SRYMGHPVVGD
-285 PLYDGRED
+285 PLYDGRD
-293 SLNRVPPL
+293 GCLNRVSPL
-301 MRPIAEKV
+301 MKDIAAKV

-334 KFKVPLEEPFAK
+334 KFKVPLEKPFEQ

-356 ADAPVFDE
+356 ADAPTFDE
-364 EEGFRDFDADI
+364 DEGFHDFDADI
-375 RFDDGYD
+375 RFDEGFEEEF
-382 ADEIDDEGLDV
+382 DEESLDKFDEC
-393 FDDGVF
+393 VF

-418 AAQRKAKAAER
+418 AAHRRAKAAER
-429 KLIKQ
+429 KRIKQ
-434 LKAARKRGIAPE
+434 EKAARRRGIAPE

-460 LLG
+460 LL

>member
-1 MAKMRINLCNEV
+1 MNYLVNEQ
-13 MLERYEKNGGRS
+13 
-25 SRACFFCKFDIMNF
+25 
-39 PVKDEHSGERIDK
+39 HSGERIDK

-64 DIQKLIVAGEVK
+64 DVQKLIAAGEVK
-76 VGGAAVSKNFRVE
+76 VGGAQAPKNFRVE

-94 VVEKVPEKQ
+94 VVDKIPEKE
-103 ASSLEPEEIPLDIVY
+103 ASTLEPENIPLDIVY
-118 EDDDIVVLN
+118 EDADIVVLN

-132 VVHPGNGVRT
+132 VVHPGNGVQN
-142 GTLAAGLLH
+142 GTLAAGLLY
-151 HFKDNLSA
+151 HFKENLSA

-202 RTYQALVW
+202 RTYNALVW
-210 GCPRDLTGVIDA
+210 GHVRDLEGTIDA

-228 KNRLKMAVVKGGKES
+228 KNRLKMAVVKDGKPS
-243 RTHFEAKH
+243 RTHYVAKK
-251 FFAIA
+251 FFAFA

-264 SGRTHQIRVH
+264 SGRTHQIRIH
-274 SRYTGHPVVGD
+274 SRYMGHPVVGD
-285 PLYDGRED
+285 PLYDGRD
-293 SLNRVPPL
+293 GCLNRVSPL
-301 MRPIAEKV
+301 MKDIAAKV

-334 KFKVPLEEPFAK
+334 KFKVPLEKPFEQ

-356 ADAPVFDE
+356 ADAPTFDE
-364 EEGFRDFDADI
+364 DEGFHDFDADI
-375 RFDDGYD
+375 RFDEGFEEEF
-382 ADEIDDEGLDV
+382 DEESLDKFDEC
-393 FDDGVF
+393 VF

-418 AAQRKAKAAER
+418 AAHRRAKAAER
-429 KLIKQ
+429 KRIKQ
-434 LKAARKRGIAPE
+434 EKAARRRGIAPE

-460 LLG
+460 LL